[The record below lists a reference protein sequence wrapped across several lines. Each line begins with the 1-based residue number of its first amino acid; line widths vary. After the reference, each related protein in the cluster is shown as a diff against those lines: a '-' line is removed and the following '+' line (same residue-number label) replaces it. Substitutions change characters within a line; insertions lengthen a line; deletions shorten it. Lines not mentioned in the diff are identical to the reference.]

1 MSRDSATAPGLS
13 LTSTGT
19 SSTSEMRWPEAM
31 ARCITEYCM
40 VSERIGSKKRWM

>member
-1 MSRDSATAPGLS
+1 MS
-13 LTSTGT
+13 TST
-19 SSTSEMRWPEAM
+19 SSTPVMRSPEAM

>member
-1 MSRDSATAPGLS
+1 MIRSPD
-13 LTSTGT
+13 
-19 SSTSEMRWPEAM
+19 AM